1 MQLVGSAPGCYAE
14 EKEVGLLT
22 GRLLFA
28 PFPGTRT
35 FLSLLW
41 GRVRVGWRGG
51 LDVSEPGNV
60 VSVGISKW
68 LLQEMALQWES
79 QGLQPQECRVPAP
92 MLWLAAWEIPARES

>member
-1 MQLVGSAPGCYAE
+1 MQLVGSAPGCYPE

-41 GRVRVGWRGG
+41 GRVGVEGG
-51 LDVSEPGNV
+51 VVDVSEPGNV

-79 QGLQPQECRVPAP
+79 QGLQPQECLVPAP